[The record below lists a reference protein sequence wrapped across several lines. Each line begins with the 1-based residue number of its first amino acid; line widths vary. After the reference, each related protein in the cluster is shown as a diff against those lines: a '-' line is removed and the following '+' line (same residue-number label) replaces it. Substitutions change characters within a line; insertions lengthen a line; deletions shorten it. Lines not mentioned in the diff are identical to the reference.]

1 MISEE
6 FTTRDTNNLI
16 IYFLDIKSILTLATV
31 SKNLNKIVKNHPLYD
46 TLIKFTK
53 SGNKNISVWACSN
66 NHIEILHWWND
77 YRIIKKFTNKGIC
90 KAAKFGHLN
99 IVKFLISVGENIH
112 TDYDYALRYSA
123 RNGPRDAEARLG
135 ASGEDI

>member
-53 SGNKNISVWACSN
+53 SGNKNISDWACSN
-66 NHIEILHWWND
+66 NHIEILHWRND
-77 YRIIKKFTNKGIC
+77 YMTIKKFTKKSIYL
-90 KAAKFGHLN
+90 AAKFGHLEIILCMDICTN
-99 IVKFLISVGENIH
+99 TNQKFN
-112 TDYDYALRYSA
+112 
-123 RNGPRDAEARLG
+123 NF
-135 ASGEDI
+135 